1 MAKKRN
7 KEKKSSGT
15 IEEETTLKGDKKRAK
30 EEKKELKVRSKIT
43 DANFK
48 QLRSCLQHILTKINS
63 LMLPLLKNCRSDKA
77 AMFLS
82 CLATDISVGLGS
94 WVETEAGNK
103 EENTEE
109 RIIAEQLE
117 VMK

>member
-1 MAKKRN
+1 M
-7 KEKKSSGT
+7 
-15 IEEETTLKGDKKRAK
+15 
-30 EEKKELKVRSKIT
+30 RSKIT

-94 WVETEAGNK
+94 WVETEANK